1 MGFLAGTEFQK
12 DWTPT
17 SFTPLD
23 LTELA
28 YDVSKAGPQGYE
40 HSSMGF
46 SCAFQ
51 RLFMNYLII
60 VCLPDLDIWTN
71 IAGDYLTGGIFEDR
85 HSNFTNVSINRAFLV
100 KDLFGRSFIL

>member
-1 MGFLAGTEFQK
+1 
-12 DWTPT
+12 
-17 SFTPLD
+17 
-23 LTELA
+23 
-28 YDVSKAGPQGYE
+28 
-40 HSSMGF
+40 
-46 SCAFQ
+46 
-51 RLFMNYLII
+51 MNYLII